1 VVQGKRESKNIVV
14 QGKRH
19 KAQGNCETG
28 ETSGK
33 SKKGERSEKS
43 GKGEKGFRREP
54 PDTLISFAF

>member
-1 VVQGKRESKNIVV
+1 LECRIKEHCGAGQK
-14 QGKRH
+14 
-19 KAQGNCETG
+19 QGNCETG

>member
-1 VVQGKRESKNIVV
+1 VV

>member
-1 VVQGKRESKNIVV
+1 VQALVKNSRKQIGV
-14 QGKRH
+14 QNQRTLWCRA
-19 KAQGNCETG
+19 KA
-28 ETSGK
+28 SGK